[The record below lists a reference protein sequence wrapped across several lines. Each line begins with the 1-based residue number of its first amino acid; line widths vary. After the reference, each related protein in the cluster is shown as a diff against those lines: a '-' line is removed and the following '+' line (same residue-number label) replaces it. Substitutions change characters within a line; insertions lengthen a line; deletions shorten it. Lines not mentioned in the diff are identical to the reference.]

1 VRIGFLV
8 FPGITQLDLTGPAE
22 VLFRLPGAR
31 IDLLWKTTEP
41 VRSSSGLLLT
51 PTACFQD
58 CDALDILCVPGGFG
72 IEDLLDDREVLEFL
86 VRVSANARYV
96 TSVCTGSLLLG
107 AAGLLRGKRA
117 TTHWAWLDQLEKFG
131 ATPSEERVVI
141 DGNVVTGGGVTAG
154 IDFALTLLAEIAGRD
169 FAEEVQLALQYDP
182 RPPFTGGT
190 PRRARPEILER
201 VSRRYAQR
209 HS

>member
-1 VRIGFLV
+1 MGFLV
-8 FPGITQLDLTGPAE
+8 FPGITQLDLTGPVE

-31 IDLLWKTTEP
+31 VDLLWKTMDP

-51 PTACFQD
+51 PTRRLQD
-58 CDALDILCVPGGFG
+58 CNGLDILCVPGGFG
-72 IEDLLDDREVLEFL
+72 VEKLLDDREVLEFL
-86 VRVSANARYV
+86 VRVSPNARYV

-131 ATPSEERVVI
+131 AIPSEERVVI

-154 IDFALTLLAEIAGRD
+154 IDFALTLVAQIAGRD

-182 RPPFTGGT
+182 QPPFSGGT
-190 PRRARPEILER
+190 PQRARPEILER
-201 VSRRYAQR
+201 ASRRYAER